1 MEQLVSIRILSG
13 MRIAVIGPQNTG
25 KSTFIQ
31 DFLKEFPHYVASDKT
46 YRDVVIEGGLEINQ
60 QTTTESQKAI
70 RDFMFGQ
77 LRHNTDYNVIF
88 DRCLIDNFVYT
99 CLQYEQGTIPK
110 WFVDES
116 EAMMRDTLQSVD
128 LYLFIPTAVSVPLV
142 NDELRDIDT
151 SFIDATNTQFLKL
164 LFELIRSNN
173 ITVKVISGTR
183 KERIDQVKKL
193 I

>member
-1 MEQLVSIRILSG
+1 

-25 KSTFIQ
+25 KSTFIR
-31 DFLKEFPHYVASDKT
+31 DFLKEFPHYVTFDKT
-46 YRDVVIEGGLEINQ
+46 YRDVVTEGNLEINQ

-77 LRHNTDYNVIF
+77 LRHNTEYNVIF

-99 CLQYEQGTIPK
+99 TLQYEQGTIPK

-142 NDELRDIDT
+142 NDNLRDIDT
-151 SFIDATNTQFLKL
+151 SFVDATNTQFLRL
-164 LFELIRSNN
+164 LFELVRSNN
-173 ITVKVISGTR
+173 ITVKVLSGSP
-183 KERIDQVKKL
+183 KERIEQVKRL

>member
-1 MEQLVSIRILSG
+1 

-31 DFLKEFPHYVASDKT
+31 DFLKEFPHYVASGKT
-46 YRDVVIEGGLEINQ
+46 YRDVVTEGNLEINQ
-60 QTTTESQKAI
+60 KTSTESQKAI

-77 LRHNTDYNVIF
+77 LRHNTEYNVIF

-151 SFIDATNTQFLKL
+151 SFIDATNTQFLRL
-164 LFELIRSNN
+164 LFELVRSNN
-173 ITVKVISGTR
+173 ITVKVISGSQ
-183 KERIDQVKKL
+183 KERIEQIKKL
-193 I
+193 V